1 MVFWISPKLDF
12 SSLACSSMAY
22 SLIEPTSGFCLEL
35 VVNDEA
41 LPVFAG
47 NAEARFVK

>member
-1 MVFWISPKLDF
+1 MT
-12 SSLACSSMAY
+12 Y
-22 SLIEPTSGFCLEL
+22 SLIEPASGFCLEL

-47 NAEARFVK
+47 NAESRFVQ